1 MNLTL
6 SLEEIY
12 RLRKPCQNRGLKLE
26 VNVDYSICI
35 INPENETRKHFTITK
50 EAEDYLSTIPRID
63 I

>member
-26 VNVDYSICI
+26 VNVDYSI
-35 INPENETRKHFTITK
+35 NTGKR
-50 EAEDYLSTIPRID
+50 
-63 I
+63 